1 MFDAE
6 ALVRRLVELTDRRS
20 RALEAGDYEAAAAVG
35 AERGRI
41 IDALAALGG
50 RSVLSPEAVRL
61 IRQVIEADRA
71 ALAQVQAEMV
81 RVREELKRV
90 RQARADVRRRSG
102 AFRRHSGPD
111 HGGGFERQA

>member
-90 RQARADVRRRSG
+90 RQARADVRRRKWEG
-102 AFRRHSGPD
+102 LD